1 MLSPS
6 VRRFL
11 AERRIGHLATSDHRS
26 LPHVVP
32 VCFAAAEGTIYITV
46 DEKPKGRAPLKRLRN
61 IIENPAA
68 AFVVD
73 RYDEDWAFLGWV
85 MIRGTARILPSG
97 AEHDEG
103 AGASSRAIPPAG
115 IDADRGAPGDR
126 DPDRE
131 GDELGQPVRGRL
143 APARSPGP

>member
-6 VRRFL
+6 ERRFL

-46 DEKPKGRAPLKRLRN
+46 DEKPKGRAPLKRVRN
-61 IIENPAA
+61 IIENPTA
-68 AFVVD
+68 AFVAD

-97 AEHDEG
+97 AEHDE
-103 AGASSRAIPPAG
+103 AQALLRQRYPQLESMQI
-115 IDADRGAPGDR
+115 
-126 DPDRE
+126 
-131 GDELGQPVRGRL
+131 
-143 APARSPGP
+143 